1 MKPEKKEIQLNED
14 EINLIKNLDEKIP
27 KELTDFKKQF
37 NLSNKKWDKC
47 LKNLSK
53 KEIIKIYKDEKGL
66 WIILI

>member
-1 MKPEKKEIQLNED
+1 MKPEKKELQLNED

-37 NLSNKKWDKC
+37 NLSNKKWDKY

-66 WIILI
+66 WIILK

>member
-1 MKPEKKEIQLNED
+1 MKPEKKELQLNED

-37 NLSNKKWDKC
+37 NFSNKKWDKY

-66 WIILI
+66 WIILK